1 MLKIGKLQIGWSQS
15 VISPNLIFEIYYL
28 FFYNFLKKIAKMYF
42 EALQLYYIYLVL
54 NIVSYNIWHISVQ
67 LFFSIL
73 FLKRYYSS
81 FLTTL
86 KSSWN
91 MLISILCFLQILF
104 KKSYIDVINWNAKYQ
119 LNIQGNNEESFML
132 IMNV

>member
-1 MLKIGKLQIGWSQS
+1 MLQIGKLQIGWSQS

>member
-1 MLKIGKLQIGWSQS
+1 MLQIGKLQIGWSQS

-42 EALQLYYIYLVL
+42 EELQLYYIYLVL

-73 FLKRYYSS
+73 FLKRYSS